1 MIEKF
6 KTLFFVKSSLIS
18 LYLALTIP
26 IPFVSIDRLK
36 IPSFVIFFLGLYLII
51 NITSDYV
58 ETCNNKIS
66 YKTSLIS
73 KTLGKNNW
81 EISWKDIKLIK
92 SLPTSQGSKVYYFN
106 TYQGDNFLLPQRVEN
121 FEKFILIVS
130 KNTGL
135 DMKEI
140 SYISPLWTYKLLTF
154 LSVLMIV
161 GELFAFYKLNII
173 NTETITLLSN
183 CGYSSTLSQASLF

>member
-26 IPFVSIDRLK
+26 IPFISIDQLK
-36 IPSFVIFFLGLYLII
+36 IISIISFVLGLFFII

-58 ETCNNKIS
+58 ETSNNKIS
-66 YKTSLIS
+66 YKTSFIS
-73 KTLGKNNW
+73 KTLGKKNW

-106 TYQGDNFLLPQRVEN
+106 TFQGDNFLVPQRVEN
-121 FEKFILIVS
+121 FEKFLLIVS
-130 KNTGL
+130 SNTGI
-135 DMKEI
+135 DINEI
-140 SYISPLWTYKLLTF
+140 SYISPLWTYKLLTL
-154 LSVLMIV
+154 LSVLMII
-161 GELFAFYKLNII
+161 GEIFAFLN
-173 NTETITLLSN
+173 
-183 CGYSSTLSQASLF
+183 

>member
-26 IPFVSIDRLK
+26 LPFISIEKLK
-36 IPSFVIFFLGLYLII
+36 IPSIIIFVLGLYLII

-58 ETCNNKIS
+58 ETCSSKIS
-66 YKTSLIS
+66 YKSSFIS
-73 KTLGKNNW
+73 RFFGKKNW

-106 TYQGDNFLLPQRVEN
+106 TFQGDNFLVPQRVEN
-121 FEKFILIVS
+121 FQKFLLIIS
-130 KNTGL
+130 KNTGISI
-135 DMKEI
+135 DEI
-140 SYISPLWTYKLLTF
+140 SYISPLWTYKLLTL
-154 LSVLMIV
+154 LSIIMIAC
-161 GELFAFYKLNII
+161 EFFAFLN
-173 NTETITLLSN
+173 
-183 CGYSSTLSQASLF
+183 

>member
-36 IPSFVIFFLGLYLII
+36 ITSIITFFLGLYLII

-66 YKTSLIS
+66 YKTSFIS
-73 KTLGKNNW
+73 KVLGKKNW

-106 TYQGDNFLLPQRVEN
+106 TYQGDNFLVPQRVEN
-121 FEKFILIVS
+121 FEKFLLIVS
-130 KNTGL
+130 KNTGISINEL
-135 DMKEI
+135 
-140 SYISPLWTYKLLTF
+140 SYISPLWTYKLLTL

-161 GELFAFYKLNII
+161 GEFLLFYVK
-173 NTETITLLSN
+173 
-183 CGYSSTLSQASLF
+183 YYQY

>member
-6 KTLFFVKSSLIS
+6 KTLFFVKSSLIT

-26 IPFVSIDRLK
+26 IPFVSIEVLK
-36 IPSFVIFFLGLYLII
+36 IPSIITFFLGLYLII

-58 ETCNNKIS
+58 ETCNDKIS
-66 YKTSLIS
+66 YKTSFIS
-73 KTLGKNNW
+73 KTLGKKNW

-106 TYQGDNFLLPQRVEN
+106 TYQGDNFLVPQRVEN
-121 FEKFILIVS
+121 FEKLLLIVS
-130 KNTGL
+130 RNTGISVNKL
-135 DMKEI
+135 
-140 SYISPLWTYKLLTF
+140 SYISPLWTYKLLTL

-161 GELFAFYKLNII
+161 GELFAFLN
-173 NTETITLLSN
+173 
-183 CGYSSTLSQASLF
+183 

>member
-6 KTLFFVKSSLIS
+6 KTLFFVKSSLIC

-26 IPFVSIDRLK
+26 IPFVSIDGLK
-36 IPSFVIFFLGLYLII
+36 IPSSITFFLGLYLII

-66 YKTSLIS
+66 YKTSFIS
-73 KTLGKNNW
+73 KILGKKNW
-81 EISWKDIKLIK
+81 EIFWKDIKSIK

-106 TYQGDNFLLPQRVEN
+106 TYQGENFLLPHRLEN
-121 FEKFILIVS
+121 LKKFVLIVS
-130 KNTGL
+130 KNTGIAAIE
-135 DMKEI
+135 KV
-140 SYISPLWTYKLLTF
+140 SYITPLWTYKLLTL

-161 GELFAFYKLNII
+161 GELFAFI
-173 NTETITLLSN
+173 N
-183 CGYSSTLSQASLF
+183 

>member
-1 MIEKF
+1 MIEKY

-26 IPFVSIDRLK
+26 IPFISLDIFK
-36 IPSFVIFFLGLYLII
+36 IPSTILFVLGLYLII

-58 ETCNNKIS
+58 ETSNEKIS
-66 YKTSLIS
+66 YKSTFIS
-73 KTLGKNNW
+73 EFLGKKTW

-106 TYQGDNFLLPQRVEN
+106 TVQGDNFLVPQRLEN
-121 FEKFILIVS
+121 FEKFLFIVS
-130 KNTGL
+130 ENTGI
-135 DMKEI
+135 DI
-140 SYISPLWTYKLLTF
+140 SDVSYISPLWTYKLLTL

-161 GELFAFYKLNII
+161 GEIFAFLN
-173 NTETITLLSN
+173 
-183 CGYSSTLSQASLF
+183 